1 MTFPPSRAEHAET
14 EIHRDDDDEMV
25 AEETPTD
32 FRAGIPGVP
41 RAEPVPQ
48 ADLVIVDNVATYKGI
63 GVTLEDKD
71 VEAIQGVILQCA
83 YRQHVA
89 KGKALK
95 ASLKGL
101 KSPVPR
107 KRRVKKAKPA

>member
-89 KGKALK
+89 KAQGPQGQPQGLEVSGPAE
-95 ASLKGL
+95 ASSQEG
-101 KSPVPR
+101 
-107 KRRVKKAKPA
+107 